1 MNQLLLFILNSLKE
15 INPLKNIKILHTN
28 IRGDILAGI
37 TVAVIA
43 LPLALAFGEISQ
55 LGPEAGIWSAII
67 GGIIGGIFGG
77 CIVGVSGP
85 TAPMASQIAIFMG
98 AFIIGG
104 TNNPDLV
111 AAFSIIFLSGLILVG
126 ISLLKISKFIH
137 YVPYSVIAG
146 FMCGIGVIII
156 LSQINPFIGLEAKR
170 NIHEVFNGL
179 SNSLQNINIQALYV
193 SIPSLVIIIFWN
205 LIENKIKILSNIPS
219 PLVALVV
226 GSSIAYFMNLDIAY
240 IGQKMNITGKDKI
253 ISIYLPDL
261 SRIFEFIGPA
271 FSLAGLA
278 IIDSLLSCKIADN
291 MTGTHHN
298 SDRETFGQG
307 MANMVAGIFGGI
319 STATATTQTVGNIT
333 FGARTPL
340 ATIVKGLTLLF
351 ILFGFGNL
359 VASIPNACLAAILF
373 KLGIDI
379 LDYRIMPILRKLPKI
394 DLFIFIIVLF
404 VTVYKDLMIAVSIGI
419 IFSILRSSK
428 QINLIFKSR
437 FQHKIIPF
445 YKSDFILKK
454 NNINKYIDLPVSVL
468 QPQGPLFF
476 CSIQPLINTYSHAPY
491 HEILIID
498 MGYITMV
505 DLSGSFGLEDLIKS
519 ANSKNI
525 KVIVSNVNCNIKDR
539 LDKMGFYNNACVDF
553 NDSKTSIALLV
564 LNNYTKN

>member
-205 LIENKIKILSNIPS
+205 SIENKIKILSNIPS

-240 IGQKMNITGKDKI
+240 IGQKMNIIGNDQI
-253 ISIYLPDL
+253 LSIYLPDL

-404 VTVYKDLMIAVSIGI
+404 VTVYKDLMIAVSIGV

-428 QINLIFKSR
+428 EINLIFKSR
-437 FQHKIIPF
+437 FRHKIIPF

-454 NNINKYIDLPVSVL
+454 NNINKFIDLPVSVL

-539 LDKMGFYNNACVDF
+539 LDKMSFFNNVCVDF
-553 NDSKTSIALLV
+553 DDSKTSIASLV
-564 LNNYTKN
+564 QSNYTKN